1 MALLRGRPLQ
11 SPQLHCRSRRA
22 PYDLLARNNGKI
34 RVLQLAVDH
43 MQVGAAYA
51 ARGNLRQD
59 LALLGLRRWPLRMT
73 RGVRVA
79 SSTIARMI
87 VLI

>member
-1 MALLRGRPLQ
+1 LRTEPWHSYAVADHEARNSTADRGD
-11 SPQLHCRSRRA
+11 A

-51 ARGNLRQD
+51 APGSRPAQGEGR
-59 LALLGLRRWPLRMT
+59 AAP
-73 RGVRVA
+73 A
-79 SSTIARMI
+79 
-87 VLI
+87 